1 MEYKVESSLSS
12 NRSNRSYNSE
22 TYNTKYMY
30 VYMCIYI
37 YIIIIIYFYVNYMQQ
52 KSYLQAQTSAGLLL
66 QGGGG
71 IGTTRIMSVQNPLV
85 KLSSLRVTG
94 ENK

>member
-1 MEYKVESSLSS
+1 
-12 NRSNRSYNSE
+12 
-22 TYNTKYMY
+22 
-30 VYMCIYI
+30 
-37 YIIIIIYFYVNYMQQ
+37 MQQ
-52 KSYLQAQTSAGLLL
+52 KSNLQAQTSAGLLL

-94 ENK
+94 ENKSINKHMFLEFIFSFKGFCFA

>member
-1 MEYKVESSLSS
+1 
-12 NRSNRSYNSE
+12 
-22 TYNTKYMY
+22 
-30 VYMCIYI
+30 
-37 YIIIIIYFYVNYMQQ
+37 MQQ
-52 KSYLQAQTSAGLLL
+52 KSNLQAQTSAGLLL

>member
-1 MEYKVESSLSS
+1 
-12 NRSNRSYNSE
+12 
-22 TYNTKYMY
+22 
-30 VYMCIYI
+30 MCIYI

-52 KSYLQAQTSAGLLL
+52 KSNLQAQTSAGLLL